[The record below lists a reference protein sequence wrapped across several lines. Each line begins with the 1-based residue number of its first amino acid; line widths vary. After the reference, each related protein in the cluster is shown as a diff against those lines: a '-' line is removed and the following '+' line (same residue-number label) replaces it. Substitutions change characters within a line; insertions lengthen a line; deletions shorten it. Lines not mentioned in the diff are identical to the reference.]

1 MRGIEISKAKKV
13 SIFLSRPLFLLR
25 KTNYNTLMKLSPEQ
39 KKELVNYIVGLAAII
54 VLFIMVSGIT
64 ALYRE
69 ELKAFI
75 YRHETGGALAYI
87 ILGIIATVVAPLSSL
102 PFLPL
107 VSLLYGWFLAALFSI
122 ISWSIGSFI
131 AFWLARKYGK
141 GIVQRFV
148 SLDRMEKIEARI
160 PKERF
165 FWTIVFLRIIIPVD
179 ALSYALGLFSTIT
192 TREYMLATVVG
203 ITPFAFVWAYFGS
216 MSPRQLAIVVV
227 VMLVAYVVLKERLRP
242 HDAIQ

>member
-1 MRGIEISKAKKV
+1 
-13 SIFLSRPLFLLR
+13 
-25 KTNYNTLMKLSPEQ
+25 MKLSPEQ
-39 KKELVNYIVGLAAII
+39 KKECINYAVGLAAIAT
-54 VLFIMVSGIT
+54 LFIVVSGV
-64 ALYRE
+64 AVLYTE
-69 ELKAFI
+69 GLKAFI

-87 ILGIIATVVAPLSSL
+87 ALGIVATVVAPLSSL

-122 ISWSIGSFI
+122 ISWSIGSYI
-131 AFWLARKYGK
+131 AFWIARRYGR

-148 SLDRMEKIEARI
+148 SLERVEKIEARI

-165 FWTIVFLRIIIPVD
+165 FWTIVLLRIIIPVD

-216 MSPRQLAIVVV
+216 MSPKQLAIVVV
-227 VMLVAYVVLKERLRP
+227 VMLIVYVVLKERLRP
-242 HDAIQ
+242 RGVA

>member
-1 MRGIEISKAKKV
+1 
-13 SIFLSRPLFLLR
+13 
-25 KTNYNTLMKLSPEQ
+25 MKFSSDQ
-39 KKELVNYIVGLAAII
+39 KKELVNYIVGITAII
-54 VLFIMVSGIT
+54 ALFIVVSGIA
-64 ALYRE
+64 ALNE
-69 ELKAFI
+69 KALKAFI

-87 ILGIIATVVAPLSSL
+87 ALGIVATVVAPLSSL

-122 ISWSIGSFI
+122 ISWSIGSYI
-131 AFWLARKYGK
+131 AFWIARRYGR

-148 SLDRMEKIEARI
+148 SLERVEKIEARI

-165 FWTIVFLRIIIPVD
+165 FWTIVLLRIIIPVD

-216 MSPRQLAIVVV
+216 MSPKQLAIVVV
-227 VMLVAYVVLKERLRP
+227 VMLIVYVVLKERLRP
-242 HDAIQ
+242 RGVA